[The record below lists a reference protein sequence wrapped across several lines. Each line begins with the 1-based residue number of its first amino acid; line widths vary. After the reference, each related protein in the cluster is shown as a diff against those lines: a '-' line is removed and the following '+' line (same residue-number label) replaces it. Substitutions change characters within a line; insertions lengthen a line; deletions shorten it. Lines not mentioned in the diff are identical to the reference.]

1 MKNSISKRISV
12 ITFGLISVVF
22 LLTFLFQTLFFQDF
36 YLTKKTKALLINVK
50 RLQTMYS
57 YQIHNKGVLVDALK
71 SYEETNNSRIAIFS
85 LDGNLRY
92 LTDYD
97 GNFED
102 LQFLTNFCSEL
113 LSDKELLNEVISTG
127 KIKSTLFTNKD
138 SDIKKIGIIAPMSLQ
153 SEHDSIIIS
162 VSSIQPIKEAYTVIQ
177 SFYLYLLIG
186 FIIVAIFLSKIYSK
200 LISNPLIKLNNIAK
214 KMSLLDFNVKCDVS
228 SDDEI
233 GNLAS
238 TLNFLSS
245 NLEKSLQ
252 DLREKNEQLENDIEK
267 ERNLEKMRK
276 DFVATVSHD
285 LKTPI
290 GIISGYAEGLKDG
303 IVSGENAKIYLE
315 TIIDEAAKMNSLLT
329 NMLHLSKLESGD
341 IILNLE
347 EFNIIRMLQ
356 GIVKK
361 FSLELKNK
369 ELNVIFSN
377 LPDYAYVRADILQM
391 EQVIKNLISNCIKY
405 TPSNNDIFIKVNEEE
420 EAFIISIENKGVT
433 IPESEI
439 ENLFTTFY
447 KLDKSGDRSQNSF
460 GLGLASV
467 KIILELHNSTFSIKN
482 SDNGVIFTFSLK
494 KVIE

>member
-1 MKNSISKRISV
+1 M
-12 ITFGLISVVF
+12 
-22 LLTFLFQTLFFQDF
+22 
-36 YLTKKTKALLINVK
+36 
-50 RLQTMYS
+50 
-57 YQIHNKGVLVDALK
+57 
-71 SYEETNNSRIAIFS
+71 
-85 LDGNLRY
+85 
-92 LTDYD
+92 
-97 GNFED
+97 
-102 LQFLTNFCSEL
+102 
-113 LSDKELLNEVISTG
+113 
-127 KIKSTLFTNKD
+127 
-138 SDIKKIGIIAPMSLQ
+138 
-153 SEHDSIIIS
+153 
-162 VSSIQPIKEAYTVIQ
+162 
-177 SFYLYLLIG
+177 
-186 FIIVAIFLSKIYSK
+186 
-200 LISNPLIKLNNIAK
+200 
-214 KMSLLDFNVKCDVS
+214 
-228 SDDEI
+228 
-233 GNLAS
+233 
-238 TLNFLSS
+238 
-245 NLEKSLQ
+245 
-252 DLREKNEQLENDIEK
+252 ENDIEK

-420 EAFIISIENKGVT
+420 EDFIISIENKGVT

>member
-285 LKTPI
+285 
-290 GIISGYAEGLKDG
+290 
-303 IVSGENAKIYLE
+303 
-315 TIIDEAAKMNSLLT
+315 
-329 NMLHLSKLESGD
+329 
-341 IILNLE
+341 
-347 EFNIIRMLQ
+347 
-356 GIVKK
+356 
-361 FSLELKNK
+361 
-369 ELNVIFSN
+369 
-377 LPDYAYVRADILQM
+377 
-391 EQVIKNLISNCIKY
+391 
-405 TPSNNDIFIKVNEEE
+405 
-420 EAFIISIENKGVT
+420 
-433 IPESEI
+433 
-439 ENLFTTFY
+439 
-447 KLDKSGDRSQNSF
+447 
-460 GLGLASV
+460 
-467 KIILELHNSTFSIKN
+467 
-482 SDNGVIFTFSLK
+482 
-494 KVIE
+494 